1 MFKSRKCGH
10 ISFLLENLRLTSCCK
25 IFAKNYLDQFIFRHK
40 SDNTFIA
47 RLLLDDMNHE
57 NDFVQSA
64 VKNSFPIIKSTRYV
78 LELPFMSTH
87 FYFFWNMTVTY
98 SLLHIWN
105 SNLLILVIC
114 TYPFLGFSAE
124 FFAKAFS
131 IVPDFQF
138 LALIKTT
145 VSGCELCFMNQNLI
159 LAFFNRICR

>member
-87 FYFFWNMTVTY
+87 FFFFLKY
-98 SLLHIWN
+98 D
-105 SNLLILVIC
+105 SNLFTI
-114 TYPFLGFSAE
+114 TYLKFKLANFSNMYIPFFGF
-124 FFAKAFS
+124 FS
-131 IVPDFQF
+131 
-138 LALIKTT
+138 
-145 VSGCELCFMNQNLI
+145 
-159 LAFFNRICR
+159 RIFC